1 MNYIVG
7 GNIIRIK
14 TILISIFIVVLTF
27 AVTQFMNNHNK
38 MKNNDDEL
46 VFYLTYYEHELDKI
60 ITQLDAIEHEEDI
73 DKAIFYSDLLTQLNS
88 LSVLVKNTQR
98 YLDGIEF
105 TTQDSFYWLVSIL
118 KGNIRSN

>member
-38 MKNNDDEL
+38 MKANDDEL
-46 VFYLTYYEHELDKI
+46 IFYLTYYEHELDKL
-60 ITQLDAIEHEEDI
+60 ITQLDAIEHEEDL
-73 DKAIFYSDLLTQLNS
+73 DKDRKSTRLKSSHVAISYAVFCLKK
-88 LSVLVKNTQR
+88 KNI
-98 YLDGIEF
+98 Y
-105 TTQDSFYWLVSIL
+105 
-118 KGNIRSN
+118 